1 MIFVALILP
10 TFVFVELFMRLK
22 VLKRAAVP
30 AQLAQRSLR
39 IIQAERISDHWKE
52 RVLPVYSGRMMLA
65 TVRLL
70 LVLLVAF
77 SPFFI
82 AAFAASFT
90 ELPLLEEMTSLRG
103 ILISTVAA
111 FIYVFVRKRLVER

>member
-10 TFVFVELFMRLK
+10 TIAFVELFVRLK
-22 VLKRAAVP
+22 VLERAAVP

-39 IIQAERISDHWKE
+39 VIQAERISDHWKE
-52 RVLPVYSGRMMLA
+52 RVLPVYSARMMLA
-65 TVRLL
+65 TLRLL

-77 SPFFI
+77 SPFFF

-90 ELPLLEEMTSLRG
+90 ELPLLAEMTSLRG
-103 ILISTVAA
+103 ILISTLAA
-111 FIYVFVRKRLVER
+111 FIYVLVRKRLVAR